1 MRKRRKKTNLKRVRK
16 IGTFIPFTPE
26 FFVERGISTK
36 IAIEAQHG
44 LIAQIIKDVIF
55 SIRPRNSVAPNIS
68 QISDVTD
75 MAIG

>member
-1 MRKRRKKTNLKRVRK
+1 ML
-16 IGTFIPFTPE
+16 FTLE
-26 FFVERGISTK
+26 FFVEREVSTK

-55 SIRPRNSVAPNIS
+55 SIRPTSSVAPNVS
-68 QISDVTD
+68 QICDVTD